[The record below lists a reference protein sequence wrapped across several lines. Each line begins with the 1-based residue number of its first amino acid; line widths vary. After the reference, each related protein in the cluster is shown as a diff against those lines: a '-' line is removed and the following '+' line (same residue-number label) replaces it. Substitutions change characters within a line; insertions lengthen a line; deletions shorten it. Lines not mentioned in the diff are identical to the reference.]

1 MAENL
6 RIDPRL
12 IEDALEVSDHLSASE
27 VVTQALEEFIARRK
41 PATLLGLMGSLDWDS
56 SYHYRPERSR

>member
-41 PATLLGLMGSLDWDS
+41 QSTLLGLLGSLDWDP
-56 SYHYRPERSR
+56 SYHYRLERSR